1 MQSDETSARRLWGG
15 ANVLVTGARGF
26 VGRRLVRY
34 LVGLGATVSQLVH
47 SPDAFGND
55 EEVLTHAGTRGRL
68 IHASVTD
75 FKTVQEVVN
84 KRGISTVF
92 HLAALNA
99 NRGTKVSPYALFEA
113 NVRGTYTILEA
124 SRMAAKAPQ
133 VVVLSSRESEPC
145 FDPLRTKKIHPYAAS
160 KASAELIA
168 TSFAD
173 TFGLRVVALR
183 AGNIYGGGDLNW
195 DRLIPLTIRSF
206 VMGQCPV
213 MRGAMQE
220 RRDYIYVDDVV
231 TACVAAATMP
241 VQSGGAAGT
250 IRITSGCEAS
260 TAEIVLKLA
269 NAIGRDDLVPS
280 IVATSIR
287 EPSRSKTTYVQE
299 SGALDW
305 SSKTDIED
313 GLVATVRWYQRYL
326 SRTCAY

>member
-1 MQSDETSARRLWGG
+1 MQSDDVGARRLWGG
-15 ANVLVTGARGF
+15 ANILVTGARGF
-26 VGRRLVRY
+26 VGRRLVRH
-34 LVGLGATVSQLVH
+34 LAGLGATVSQLVH
-47 SPDAFGND
+47 SPNAFGND
-55 EEVLTHAGTRGRL
+55 DEALTHAGPRDRL
-68 IHASVTD
+68 IQAAVTD
-75 FKTVQEVVN
+75 FKTVQEVIN

-113 NVRGTYTILEA
+113 NVRGTYTVLEA
-124 SRMAAKAPQ
+124 CRMATKAPQ
-133 VVVLSSRESEPC
+133 IVVLLSREAEHC

-183 AGNIYGGGDLNW
+183 TGNIYGEGDLNW

-206 VMGQCPV
+206 FMGQCPV
-213 MRGAMQE
+213 MRGAMHE
-220 RRDYIYVDDVV
+220 RRDYIHVDDVV
-231 TACVAAATMP
+231 TACVAAATMR

-250 IRITSGCEAS
+250 IRLTSGFEAS

-269 NAIGRDDLVPS
+269 NAIGRYDLVPS
-280 IVATSIR
+280 TVAKSIH
-287 EPSRSKTTYVQE
+287 EPSRSKTTCVQE
-299 SGALDW
+299 SGVLDW
-305 SSKTDIED
+305 SSKTDIDD

-326 SRTCAY
+326 ARTCFD